1 MPCRSADI
9 PLARA
14 RDAIT
19 RDAPVR
25 DFATRV
31 MAHDGEVHAL
41 RAENAAL
48 RAELAALLASSGG
61 TSPSDADA
69 WRHQATTGA
78 APARDLPA
86 HLRTWESVAAGE
98 SLTGADLERYARQVA
113 LPSFGA
119 AKQAML
125 ADARALVV
133 GVGGLGSPAALYL
146 AGAGVGRLAL
156 ADADVVELS
165 NLHRQIIHAESRRG
179 APKAVS
185 GAAAVRALNARCR
198 VSVHLEGVTPN
209 NALDL
214 VRDAD
219 VVLDCTDNVAT
230 RYLLSDACAV
240 LGVPLV
246 SAAAVSLEG
255 QLSVFCR
262 PRCAWLLDDD
272 ASRSRRSPRD
282 DSSPHPPCYRC
293 VFPKPPAAGDCT
305 SCARG
310 GVLGPVP
317 GVMGT
322 MQALEAIKVM
332 TGLGDVSA
340 GRLLT
345 YDAASA
351 SRPFASVRL
360 RAKNPD
366 CDACGTN
373 PKVTA
378 ETLAG
383 YDYEAFVAGAAAC
396 SRPKPSN
403 APAASAV
410 SAARTQ
416 SPSETPPEL
425 DDAAAAYLRNVRN
438 ALGDGAAPWGVD
450 DDARATRRSPSAN
463 ETETETRA
471 DAPASSPPTLD
482 CKAKPPLPA
491 RAEAPHRVAPASLH
505 AALKAN
511 ASMSTGEP
519 YVLVVDVR
527 PRHLSD
533 AASLRGAM
541 RVPLAELEARV
552 GEVRAAS
559 DAMRD
564 AAERDA
570 RNRSLDGGGP
580 GPGAVYAVC
589 SRGNDSQLAER
600 YLRAVGLPV
609 VGDVVGGLERWRED
623 VDPSFPKLV

>member
-1 MPCRSADI
+1 MS
-9 PLARA
+9 RA
-14 RDAIT
+14 RDATT
-19 RDAPVR
+19 RDAPVG
-25 DFATRV
+25 DAATRT
-31 MAHDGEVHAL
+31 MSNDGEVHAL

-61 TSPSDADA
+61 TSPSPADA
-69 WRHQATTGA
+69 LRHEGTTGA

-86 HLRTWESVAAGE
+86 HLRTWESIAAGD

-125 ADARALVV
+125 ADARALIV

-198 VSVHLEGVTPN
+198 VSTHLEGVTPS

-230 RYLLSDACAV
+230 RYLLSDACAI

-262 PRCAWLLDDD
+262 ARCAWLRD
-272 ASRSRRSPRD
+272 ASPPAD
-282 DSSPHPPCYRC
+282 PSPHPPCYRC
-293 VFPKPPAAGDCT
+293 VFPTPPAAGDCT

-345 YDAASA
+345 YDAAST

-360 RAKNPD
+360 RAKNPN
-366 CDACGTN
+366 CDACGAD

-383 YDYEAFVAGAAAC
+383 YDYEAFVAGATAC
-396 SRPKPSN
+396 SRPASN
-403 APAASAV
+403 APGASA
-410 SAARTQ
+410 SASANDTRA
-416 SPSETPPEL
+416 PFEFPPEL
-425 DDAAAAYLRNVRN
+425 DDAAAAYLRNVRD
-438 ALGDGAAPWGVD
+438 AAGDGAAPWGVD
-450 DDARATRRSPSAN
+450 DDAARAPRKLANETSSAN
-463 ETETETRA
+463 ETF
-471 DAPASSPPTLD
+471 ASVSGFAPPTLD

-491 RAEAPHRVAPASLH
+491 RAEAPHRVTPASLH
-505 AALKAN
+505 AAIKAN
-511 ASMSTGEP
+511 ACVSTGEP

-541 RVPLAELEARV
+541 RIPLAELEARV
-552 GEVRAAS
+552 GEVWAAS
-559 DAMRD
+559 DAMRES
-564 AAERDA
+564 AARDA
-570 RNRSLDGGGP
+570 RNRSLNGGGP

-600 YLRAVGLPV
+600 FLRAIGLPV
-609 VGDVVGGLERWRED
+609 AGDVVGGVERWRED